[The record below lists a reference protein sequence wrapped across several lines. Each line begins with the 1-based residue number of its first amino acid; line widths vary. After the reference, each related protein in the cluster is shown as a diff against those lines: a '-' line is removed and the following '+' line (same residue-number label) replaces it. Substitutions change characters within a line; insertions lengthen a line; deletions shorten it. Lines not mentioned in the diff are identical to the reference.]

1 MGTTGNNPGT
11 GTGPKSFKAA
21 YCDHFRCPPER
32 YEDEVFW
39 RCLFRH
45 ALPLA
50 FLIRRL
56 NPGFFTEDMDLIREV
71 GATTTH
77 LLFKNEINY
86 FFGRNLRDKSWLRK
100 TFRIRVSGNR
110 LIRLRRRFLPT

>member
-1 MGTTGNNPGT
+1 M
-11 GTGPKSFKAA
+11 
-21 YCDHFRCPPER
+21 D
-32 YEDEVFW
+32 DVFW

-71 GATTTH
+71 GATTTQQ
-77 LLFKNEINY
+77 LFKNEINY